1 MATPVIGYAE
11 SAFFPV
17 VDGIASMLGEVFKSG
32 KALTMALPATG
43 SGGIEAGVASLA
55 EPGYTVV
62 VGTIGF
68 FGDRLAEVA
77 RRQGAK
83 VHLVEGEWGRP
94 LDPEAPARELGKH
107 RSVKL
112 VGVVQAETSTGIA
125 QPLDE
130 VSRLAEEHGALLL
143 LDPVTSLG
151 GSEVGFEGN
160 GMDYCFSASQKCLS
174 YPPGLAPVAVSAK
187 AMAAI
192 GNRRQPPHTWYLD
205 LSLIAE
211 YWGPARRYHHTIPA
225 FIFYALYEG
234 LRVVLEEGMEE
245 RYERHRRNWAGLE
258 AMGLEIISEPAYRLP
273 QITPIMAPEGVDE
286 QRVRARLAEECGI
299 EISRG
304 LGQLAGKAR
313 RVGLMGEAS
322 REENVLSLLSA
333 LELILPSEGY
343 EASMGAGVEAAERS
357 LGGA

>member
-1 MATPVIGYAE
+1 
-11 SAFFPV
+11 
-17 VDGIASMLGEVFKSG
+17 MLGEVFQSG
-32 KALTMALPATG
+32 EALTMALPATG
-43 SGGIEAGVASLA
+43 SGGIEAGVASLV
-55 EPGYTVV
+55 EPGDTVV

-68 FGDRLAEVA
+68 FGDRLVEVA

-94 LDPEAPARELGKH
+94 LDPEALAKELGKH

-130 VSRLAEEHGALLL
+130 VTRLAKEHEALLL
-143 LDPVTSLG
+143 VDAVTSLG

-174 YPPGLAPVAVSAK
+174 CPPGLAPVAVSAK
-187 AMAAI
+187 AMEAI

-205 LSLIAE
+205 LSLIAK
-211 YWGPARRYHHTIPA
+211 YWGPARTYHHTIPA
-225 FIFYALYEG
+225 SMFYALYEG
-234 LRVVLEEGMEE
+234 LRVVLEEGLEE
-245 RYERHRRNWAGLE
+245 RYERHRRNAAALWAGLE

-273 QITPIMAPEGVDE
+273 QITPVMAPEGVDE
-286 QRVRARLAEECGI
+286 QRVRARLVEEYGI

-304 LGQLAGKAR
+304 LGQLAGKAW

-322 REENVLSLLSA
+322 QAENVLSLLSA

-343 EASMGAGVEAAERS
+343 EAPMGAGVEAAERW